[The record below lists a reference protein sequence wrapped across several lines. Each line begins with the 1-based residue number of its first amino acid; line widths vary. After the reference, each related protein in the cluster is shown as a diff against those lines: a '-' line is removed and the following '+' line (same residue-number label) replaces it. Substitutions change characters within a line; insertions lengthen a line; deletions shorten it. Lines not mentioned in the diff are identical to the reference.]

1 MYKLVDFR
9 TDTNAA
15 PSAEMIEVA
24 FKAPLGDAVY
34 NLDQKTLELEEYA
47 AKMLGKEKAIF
58 LPSGVMGN
66 LVALL
71 SHTQRGEE
79 IILEENSHIC
89 TSETGGAAAVAGL
102 MLKTIRSQD
111 GAPKAQEIELAIRPS
126 DQHYPKTSLICLEN
140 THYRYGGIV
149 VPIERFKEIREISE
163 KYHLPIHL
171 DGARLFNAAV
181 HSGVTVKKFSQYV
194 DSVMFSLSKGLGAP
208 VGSML
213 CGSEEFIIKAIRF
226 RKMLG
231 GGMRKIGWL
240 SACGLVALK
249 DPNLYSRL
257 LVDHQKAKRLAKGI
271 NKISGITV
279 DLLAVQTN
287 MILAYLGKE
296 VNRLS
301 LLKFLEKENIFIAPL
316 GKNGLRFYISADIE
330 DTDINY
336 TIEKLKKGIS
346 I

>member
-1 MYKLVDFR
+1 MHKLVDFR
-9 TDTNAA
+9 TDTNIS
-15 PSAEMIEVA
+15 PSTEMMETA
-24 FKAPLGDAVY
+24 FKTPLGDAVY
-34 NLDQKTLELEEYA
+34 NLDPKTLELEAYA
-47 AKMLGKEKAIF
+47 AKIMGKEKAIF

-71 SHTQRGEE
+71 THTQRGEE
-79 IILEENSHIC
+79 IILEESSHIR

-111 GAPKAQEIELAIRPS
+111 GAPKAKEIEGAIRPL

-149 VPIERFKEIREISE
+149 VPLERFKEIREISE

-181 HSGVTVKKFSQYV
+181 YSGVTVKEYSQYV

-213 CGSEEFIIKAIRF
+213 CGSEEFIKKAIRF

-249 DPNLYSRL
+249 DPNLISRL
-257 LVDHQKAKRLAKGI
+257 LEDHQKAKQLAEGVNVI
-271 NKISGITV
+271 PGITV
-279 DLLAVQTN
+279 DLSAVQTN
-287 MILAYLGKE
+287 MVLAYLDE
-296 VNRLS
+296 NVNRVS
-301 LLKFLEKENIFIAPL
+301 LFKFLEKENIFIAPL
-316 GKNGLRFYISADIE
+316 GKTGLRFYISSEIKDNDIS
-330 DTDINY
+330 Y
-336 TIEKLKKGIS
+336 AIERLKKGIS
-346 I
+346 P